1 MVLFYLIETLNV
13 CFLDYAFFNTSGRKF
28 SKAPSIAH
36 FMQSVDARLL
46 LSVVNYNSFE
56 VHLWA
61 AIDVE
66 IDLKDCVAFSYLPGS
81 NGDLFTE
88 PGCVWSFNNIVYN
101 RRLKRILFFFFV
113 SSCGSSIC
121 GAGRGRLQ
129 LAMGFGRLSCGGRL
143 DVQPSFL
150 SFVHQQHLRRSHN
163 FRDRESA
170 LR

>member
-101 RRLKRILFFFFV
+101 RRLKRILFFFRVELWFLNLW
-113 SSCGSSIC
+113 SRTRATSI
-121 GAGRGRLQ
+121 GNGIWTIE
-129 LAMGFGRLSCGGRL
+129 
-143 DVQPSFL
+143 
-150 SFVHQQHLRRSHN
+150 LRRQIGCPTILLIIRTSTA
-163 FRDRESA
+163 SA
-170 LR
+170 TLA